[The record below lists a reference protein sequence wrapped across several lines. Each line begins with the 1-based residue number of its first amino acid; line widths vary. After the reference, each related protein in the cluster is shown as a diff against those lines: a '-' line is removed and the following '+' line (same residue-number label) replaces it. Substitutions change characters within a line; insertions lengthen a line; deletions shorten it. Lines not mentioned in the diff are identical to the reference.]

1 MTSEQVATFYE
12 HETTGLE
19 HPVKLEDMY
28 HISKTI
34 SDDDGDYRHSE
45 VQAAIAGIIVSN
57 DKDFIITVS
66 PTGSGKTWI

>member
-1 MTSEQVATFYE
+1 
-12 HETTGLE
+12 
-19 HPVKLEDMY
+19 MY